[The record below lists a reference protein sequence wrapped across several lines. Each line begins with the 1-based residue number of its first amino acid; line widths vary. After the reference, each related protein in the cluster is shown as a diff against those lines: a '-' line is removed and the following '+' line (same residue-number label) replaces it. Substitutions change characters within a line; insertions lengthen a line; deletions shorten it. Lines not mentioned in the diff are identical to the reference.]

1 MQTPTMR
8 TFPAEPVGGDA
19 ATLSV
24 PAGGKAMNKE
34 ENDESSPDFL
44 SKLPSLL
51 KAIRQITALEVVVVS
66 VFLLPYLAGAWFGV
80 LDRLEIGLTGKY
92 WGLGIAAAVYIIG
105 VVLLLAKRKADQA
118 KKEAERKAEETRKE
132 VARTAAAAEEEEI
145 HRREVARDRIIAYV
159 DKARADSRKKGQ
171 PIEAVLYGTIR
182 KNVDQSYTKEF
193 LNSLVEHY
201 PTILAKRRRKSDGAL
216 LIDKL

>member
-19 ATLSV
+19 ATLSG

-80 LDRLEIGLTGKY
+80 LDRLEIGLSGKY

-105 VVLLLAKRKADQA
+105 VVLLLAKRK
-118 KKEAERKAEETRKE
+118 AERKAEETRKE